1 MHRLFVL
8 AHVKGLQYLDNARV
22 DAESVAKAREQYQD
36 EVLRNEEIAA
46 AAEAKRVADEEKT
59 AAKTRLA
66 AANLSGLDDLFQVPS
81 NLSRKRKKG

>member
-1 MHRLFVL
+1 M